1 MRLSLGLMA
10 AMASLAFS
18 ASAQTKP
25 YSLPSHKGAAILDL
39 DGFHITQTSAK
50 PDGREI
56 GVRAH
61 DSGVMEM
68 LSFLFLT
75 PENKSQ
81 TAATCL
87 AQDIAQ
93 VRKDGGKIQEQP
105 NPFGTDS
112 RDWASV
118 FITHKDGYQ
127 AVYRYAGAGD
137 QCLVIEMYVDKGS
150 KLDLAKASA
159 ILGRQRYDPEY
170 APSLDDAA
178 AYEQILG
185 HQLMNK
191 PAPAK
196 APKMLVTWYGPGG
209 IPLPASVD
217 WHLELFTAYDNAGR
231 PLAQFHN
238 ERTGATISF
247 LIFENQSGNPSSEGC
262 RKDVIN
268 AIEKGEAKLISGS
281 TTGDIPDGNGG
292 KFATASHFTH
302 LAGKVSNHDVFAFA
316 GNAKTCAEVHASVLS
331 GKPDEDKILN
341 DALALFHPD
350 LTFEPQWQN
359 YFTQGTLFY
368 KQSPMMGAPFLDAAV
383 KHIPA
388 GTTDPEIV
396 NARRIATDQIVI
408 ALGMSGQVQQ
418 ARAYAERSIKLD
430 PDYPLNYYNL
440 ACADAEEGKAA
451 DAKAHL
457 QQAFDRKANVIPG
470 ETMPDPTKDDS
481 ILKLRNHADFWAF
494 VQSLK

>member
-1 MRLSLGLMA
+1 MA
-10 AMASLAFS
+10 SMVSLAFS
-18 ASAQTKP
+18 ASAQSKP
-25 YSLPSHKGAAILDL
+25 YSLPSHRGAVILDL
-39 DGFHITQTSAK
+39 DGFHVTQTSAK
-50 PDGREI
+50 PDGREM

-61 DSGVMEM
+61 DSGAMEM

-81 TAATCL
+81 TAASCL

-93 VRKDGGKIQEQP
+93 VRKDSGKIQEQP

-112 RDWASV
+112 HDWASV
-118 FITHKDGYQ
+118 LVTKKDGYQ

-137 QCLVIEMYVDKGS
+137 QCLVIEMYADKGS

-159 ILGRQRYDPEY
+159 VLGHQRYDPEY

-178 AYEQILG
+178 AYERIRGQRMLD
-185 HQLMNK
+185 Q

-196 APKMLVTWYGPGG
+196 APKMLVTWYGAGG
-209 IPLPASVD
+209 IPLPASAD
-217 WHLELFTAYDNAGR
+217 WHLVLFTAYDNAGR

-238 ERTGATISF
+238 ERTGATVSF
-247 LIFENQSGNPSSEGC
+247 LIFENQSGTPSSEGC
-262 RKDVIN
+262 RKDVMD

-281 TTGDIPDGNGG
+281 TTGDMPDGNGS

-316 GNAKTCAEVHASVLS
+316 GSAKTCAEVHASVLS
-331 GKPDEDKILN
+331 GKPDEDKNLN

-350 LTFEPQWQN
+350 LSYQPAWQD
-359 YFTQGTLFY
+359 YVIQGTLFY
-368 KQSPMMGAPFLDAAV
+368 KQSPMMGAPFYDAAV
-383 KHIPA
+383 KHMPA
-388 GTTDPEIV
+388 GTADPEII

-418 ARAYAERSIKLD
+418 ARAYAEHAIKLD

-457 QQAFDRKANVIPG
+457 RQAFDHKANVIQG
-470 ETMPDPTKDDS
+470 ESMPDPAKDDS
-481 ILKLRNHADFWAF
+481 ILKLRNNKDFWTF
-494 VQSLK
+494 VQTLK